1 MDQICSIIL
10 LYIHILFKNILKIQD
25 KTVKDLIQLIEIQV
39 EEKCYIKSNMQLIIT
54 NWNILNRVCFKKISL
69 CLFVESD

>member
-25 KTVKDLIQLIEIQV
+25 KTVKDLVQLIEIQV

-54 NWNILNRVCFKKISL
+54 NWNILKRVCFKKISL

>member
-54 NWNILNRVCFKKISL
+54 NWNILKRVCFKKNFP
-69 CLFVESD
+69 LFICRV

>member
-54 NWNILNRVCFKKISL
+54 NWNILKRVCF
-69 CLFVESD
+69 